1 MSQLFL
7 ANTSVLEGL
16 DWVVLGIYFLA
27 LIAVAVWVVLQKNNT
42 TEDYFLAGRNV
53 GWFVI
58 GASIFA
64 SNIGSEHVVGL
75 AGTGF
80 ESGAPMAHYELHAWI
95 VLLLGW
101 LFLPF
106 YIRSGAFTMP
116 EFLEKRFDSRSR
128 WFLSLFSLVAYVLTK
143 VSVTIYAGGIVVSEL
158 IGIPFWYGAIGI
170 VIFTGIYTVIGGM
183 KAVIYTE
190 TLQTVI
196 LILGSVCITYLGL
209 QEVGGWSQLRETVI
223 AVSPDH
229 FNMWRPMNDPDF
241 PWTGLLFGG
250 TIVGIWYWCTD
261 QYIVQRTLA
270 ANNIKIGRRGAI
282 FGAYLKLLPILIF
295 LVPGIIA
302 FALSIQNP
310 EVFTINKADKAFP
323 MLVKY
328 LLPVGLKGLVAGGL
342 MAALMSSLASVFN
355 SCSTIFTIDIYQ
367 KLKPNKSEKEL
378 LYTGRIATIFIVV
391 LGIIWIPIMEKIG
404 GGVMYQYLQNVQSY
418 IAPPVTAVF
427 LLGIIWKR
435 VNSQAAITTLLAGLV
450 LLIMRLGSEIYF
462 QSEIISN
469 QTVNSVW
476 FTFATIN
483 FSHMAIFMFVFSVML
498 CISISLLT
506 TAPNYK
512 TIIGLSYGTLSE
524 KQKLD
529 NKNSYDRID
538 VVLSVLL
545 VLLVIG
551 ILSYFTS

>member
-1 MSQLFL
+1 MNQLFL
-7 ANTSVLEGL
+7 AITSVLESL
-16 DWVVLGIYFLA
+16 DWIVLGVYFLA
-27 LIAVAVWVVLQKNNT
+27 LIGVAVWVVLQKNNT

-128 WFLSLFSLVAYVLTK
+128 WFLSLFSLVAYILTK

-158 IGIPFWYGAIGI
+158 LGIPFWYGAIGI

-190 TLQTVI
+190 TLQTVV

-209 QEVGGWSQLRETVI
+209 QEVGGWTQLRETVI

-270 ANNIKIGRRGAI
+270 AHNIKIGRRGAI

-310 EVFTINKADKAFP
+310 EVFAIDKADKAFP

-367 KLKPNKSEKEL
+367 KLKPNKSDNEL
-378 LYTGRIATIFIVV
+378 LNTGRIATIFIVV

-450 LLIMRLGSEIYF
+450 LLIMRLGSEIYY

-469 QTVNSVW
+469 ELVNSVW

-512 TIIGLSYGTLSE
+512 KIIGLSYGTLSE

-545 VLLVIG
+545 ILLVIG
-551 ILSYFTS
+551 ILSYFK

>member
-1 MSQLFL
+1 M
-7 ANTSVLEGL
+7 TSVLETL
-16 DWVVLGIYFLA
+16 DWIVLGTYFLA
-27 LIAVAVWVVLQKNNT
+27 LIAVAVWVVLQKNKN

-80 ESGAPMAHYELHAWI
+80 ESGTPMAHYELHAWI

-128 WFLSLFSLVAYVLTK
+128 WFLSVFSLLAYVLTK

-158 IGIPFWYGAIGI
+158 LGIPFWYGAIG
-170 VIFTGIYTVIGGM
+170 VVVFTGIYTVVGGM

-190 TLQTVI
+190 TLQTIV
-196 LILGSVCITYLGL
+196 LILGSVVITYLGL
-209 QEVGGWSQLRETVI
+209 QQVGGWNELQDTVR

-229 FNMWRPMNDPDF
+229 FNMWRPMSDPDF
-241 PWTGLLFGG
+241 PWTGLLIGG

-270 ANNIKIGRRGAI
+270 AHNIKIGRRGAI
-282 FGAYLKLLPILIF
+282 FGAYLKLLPIIIF
-295 LVPGIIA
+295 LIPGIIA

-310 EVFTINKADKAFP
+310 EVFAIEKADRAFP
-323 MLVKY
+323 MLVKT

-355 SCSTIFTIDIYQ
+355 SCSTIFTIDIYK
-367 KLKPNKSEKEL
+367 KLKPKKSEREL
-378 LYTGRIATIFIVV
+378 LTTGKIATGIIVV
-391 LGIIWIPIMEKIG
+391 LGIVWIPIMERIG

-435 VNSQAAITTLLAGLV
+435 VNAQAAISTLIAGLA
-450 LLIMRLGSEIYF
+450 LLILRLSSEIYY
-462 QSEIISN
+462 QADISAGAVHDN
-469 QTVNSVW
+469 LLYG
-476 FTFATIN
+476 FATIN
-483 FSHMAIFMFVFSVML
+483 FAHMAIFMFLFSVAL
-498 CISISLLT
+498 CISVSLATSPPDYKRIS
-506 TAPNYK
+506 
-512 TIIGLSYGTLSE
+512 GLSFGTLTKE
-524 KQKLD
+524 HKLE
-529 NKNSYDRID
+529 NKGSYDTID
-538 VVLSVLL
+538 VVLSVVL
-545 VLLVIG
+545 VAIVIG
-551 ILSYFTS
+551 ILMYFTN

>member
-1 MSQLFL
+1 MNQLLL
-7 ANTSVLEGL
+7 AATSVLEGF
-16 DWVVLGIYFLA
+16 DWIVLAIYFLA
-27 LIAVAVWVVLQKNNT
+27 LVAVAVWVVIQKNNN

-80 ESGAPMAHYELHAWI
+80 ESGTPMAHYELHAWI

-128 WFLSLFSLVAYVLTK
+128 WFLSVFSLVAYVLTK

-158 IGIPFWYGAIGI
+158 LAIPFWYGAIGI
-170 VIFTGIYTVIGGM
+170 VIFTGIYTEIGGM

-190 TLQTVI
+190 TLQTVV
-196 LILGSVCITYLGL
+196 LILGSVIITYLGL
-209 QEVGGWSQLRETVI
+209 QEVGGWSQLRETVT

-229 FNMWRPMNDPDF
+229 FNMWRPMSDPQF
-241 PWTGLLFGG
+241 PWTGLLIGG

-310 EVFTINKADKAFP
+310 EVFSVEKADRAFP
-323 MLVKY
+323 MLVKT

-355 SCSTIFTIDIYQ
+355 SCSTIFTIDIYK
-367 KLKPNKSEKEL
+367 KLHPNKSEKSL
-378 LYTGRIATIFIVV
+378 LKIGKIATGFIVV

-427 LLGIIWKR
+427 LLGIVWKR
-435 VNSQAAITTLLAGLV
+435 VNSTAAITTLLAGFV
-450 LLIMRLGSEIYF
+450 LLVIRLGSEIYF
-462 QSEIISN
+462 QPQITSGEA
-469 QTVNSVW
+469 VAHALYD
-476 FTFATIN
+476 FATIN
-483 FSHMAIFMFVFSVML
+483 FAHMAIFMFVFSIIL
-498 CISISLLT
+498 CVSTSLFT
-506 TAPNYK
+506 TAPDYK
-512 TIIGLSYGTLSE
+512 TIVGLSFGTLTDE
-524 KQKLD
+524 QKQAHKD
-529 NKNSYDRID
+529 SYDTID
-538 VVLSVLL
+538 VLLSVLL
-545 VLLVIG
+545 VFLVVG
-551 ILSYFTS
+551 ILCYFTG

>member
-1 MSQLFL
+1 M
-7 ANTSVLEGL
+7 TSVLETL
-16 DWVVLGIYFLA
+16 DWIVLSIYFLA
-27 LIAVAVWVVLQKNNT
+27 LIAVAVWVVLQKNKN

-80 ESGAPMAHYELHAWI
+80 ESGTPMAHYELHAWI

-116 EFLEKRFDSRSR
+116 EFLEKRFDRRSR
-128 WFLSLFSLVAYVLTK
+128 WFLSVFSLLAYVLTK

-158 IGIPFWYGAIGI
+158 LGIPFWYGAIG
-170 VIFTGIYTVIGGM
+170 VVVFTGIYTVIGGM

-190 TLQTVI
+190 TLQTIV
-196 LILGSVCITYLGL
+196 LILGSIVITYMGL
-209 QEVGGWSQLRETVI
+209 QEVGGWNELQDTVR

-229 FNMWRPMNDPDF
+229 FNMWRPMSDPDF
-241 PWTGLLFGG
+241 PWTGLLIGG

-270 ANNIKIGRRGAI
+270 AHNIKIGRRGAI

-295 LVPGIIA
+295 LIPGIIA
-302 FALSIQNP
+302 FALSIQDP
-310 EVFTINKADKAFP
+310 EVFSIEKADRAFP
-323 MLVKY
+323 MLVKT

-355 SCSTIFTIDIYQ
+355 SCSTIFTIDIYK
-367 KLKPNKSEKEL
+367 KLNPKKSERDL
-378 LYTGRIATIFIVV
+378 LTTGKIATTFIVI
-391 LGIIWIPIMEKIG
+391 LGIVWIPIMERIG

-418 IAPPVTAVF
+418 IAPPVTAIF

-435 VNSQAAITTLLAGLV
+435 VNAQAAISTLIAGLTLLV
-450 LLIMRLGSEIYF
+450 LRLSSEIYY
-462 QSEIISN
+462 QADISAGAVHDN
-469 QTVNSVW
+469 LLYG
-476 FTFATIN
+476 FATIN
-483 FSHMAIFMFVFSVML
+483 FAHMAIFMFLFSVAL
-498 CISISLLT
+498 CISVSLATSHPDYKRIS
-506 TAPNYK
+506 
-512 TIIGLSYGTLSE
+512 GLSFGTLTKE
-524 KQKLD
+524 HKLE
-529 NKNSYDRID
+529 NKGSYDTID
-538 VVLSVLL
+538 VVLSVVL
-545 VLLVIG
+545 VSIVIG
-551 ILSYFTS
+551 ILMYFTS

>member
-1 MSQLFL
+1 M
-7 ANTSVLEGL
+7 TSVLETL
-16 DWVVLGIYFLA
+16 DWIVLSIYFLA
-27 LIAVAVWVVLQKNNT
+27 LIAVAVWVVLQKNKN

-80 ESGAPMAHYELHAWI
+80 ESGTPMAHYELHAWI

-128 WFLSLFSLVAYVLTK
+128 WFLSVFSLLAYVLTK

-158 IGIPFWYGAIGI
+158 LGIPFWYGAIG
-170 VIFTGIYTVIGGM
+170 VVVFTGIYTVIGGM

-190 TLQTVI
+190 TLQTIV
-196 LILGSVCITYLGL
+196 LILGSIVITYLGL
-209 QEVGGWSQLRETVI
+209 QEVGGWNELQDTVR

-229 FNMWRPMNDPDF
+229 FNMWRPMSDPDF
-241 PWTGLLFGG
+241 PWTGLLIGG

-270 ANNIKIGRRGAI
+270 AHNIKIGRRGAI

-295 LVPGIIA
+295 LIPGIIA

-310 EVFTINKADKAFP
+310 EVFAIEKADRAFP
-323 MLVKY
+323 MLVKT

-355 SCSTIFTIDIYQ
+355 SCSTIFTIDIYK
-367 KLKPNKSEKEL
+367 KLKPEKSEREL
-378 LYTGRIATIFIVV
+378 LTTGKIATAIIVV
-391 LGIIWIPIMEKIG
+391 LGIVWIPIMERIG

-435 VNSQAAITTLLAGLV
+435 VNAQAAISTLVAGLV
-450 LLIMRLGSEIYF
+450 LLVLRLSSEIYY
-462 QSEIISN
+462 QADISAGAVHDN
-469 QTVNSVW
+469 LMYG
-476 FTFATIN
+476 FATIN
-483 FSHMAIFMFVFSVML
+483 FAHMAIFMFLFSVAL
-498 CISISLLT
+498 CISVSLATSPPDYKRIS
-506 TAPNYK
+506 
-512 TIIGLSYGTLSE
+512 GLSFGTLTKE
-524 KQKLD
+524 HKLE
-529 NKNSYDRID
+529 NKGSYDTID
-538 VVLSVLL
+538 VVLSFVL
-545 VLLVIG
+545 VAIVVG
-551 ILSYFTS
+551 ILMYFTN